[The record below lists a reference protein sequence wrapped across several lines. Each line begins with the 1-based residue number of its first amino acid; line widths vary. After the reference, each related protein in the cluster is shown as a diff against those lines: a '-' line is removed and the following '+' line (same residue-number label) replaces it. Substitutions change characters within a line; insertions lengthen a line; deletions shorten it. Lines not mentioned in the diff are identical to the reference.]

1 MIRGKTNSGFEFA
14 IPDDVYDDYDLVM
27 LFAEYEKNQ
36 STLLIDAIA
45 DKFLGLE
52 QKKAL
57 MDHLRDE
64 NGKLRTSAMIQ
75 ALTEIEAEIT
85 KATNA
90 PKNSEP
96 SPT

>member
-1 MIRGKTNSGFEFA
+1 MINGKTTSGFEFS
-14 IPDDVYDDYDLVM
+14 IPEDVYDDYDLVI
-27 LFAEYEKNQ
+27 LFAEYQKKP
-36 STLLIDAIA
+36 STILIDEIA
-45 DKFLGLE
+45 NRFLGAE

-64 NGKLRTSAMIQ
+64 NGRLRTSDMLE
-75 ALTEIEAEIT
+75 ALTEIEAKIT
-85 KATNA
+85 EVTNA